1 MSERTPSP
9 SRYPY
14 RRILTTLAG
23 ARAFK
28 AVLIALGVG
37 AACLA
42 VATAGVPF
50 EVTAQGSG
58 NGQPSGDEDVK
69 EMNKAFADY
78 IESLKDLQKSFI
90 AADAFRLDEAHAVG
104 AYDLITAFMHSA
116 NRQNMGSSGAGRG
129 RPRFTGFDDPD
140 TRIGVDNPDTQY
152 MGAIVDNSDCT
163 QAFRIWGNR
172 GNTADLILT
181 TFDTSAGT
189 GGGPTLEDED
199 MVNENGDPLQLN
211 EDWVAY
217 AACPEILAQHTMPG
231 GDWEDKNTLTLP
243 VSERMQI
250 ARRHTHCDWT
260 VEHPEEVHIERLGTG
275 GVPSPPLSAEVMT
288 KQIRAGIFLNETQA
302 PFWPGFVDTVKQAPV
317 NTALPWRPTGGLGIT
332 TQFNMLMWWE
342 LEDDEA
348 LIIRLPDIPS
358 SDPDLEGIAKYY
370 GLQLSN
376 FWASSADWANR
387 HASMNWGL
395 NGECQAEKAAFLTP
409 HPAQPRISQLGGP
422 DCGDQDAYYI
432 VLSKQDPGVRNWIET
447 AELSQGI
454 LAARLQSV
462 APQDVLTVIG
472 EPLPPPLDRFQ
483 GFNSCM
489 LPAASPP
496 LPVAAVIPTLNA
508 IGANPSVYDADAREA
523 QLLVRQNFVKEKYV
537 FW

>member
-28 AVLIALGVG
+28 GVLIALGVG

-42 VATAGVPF
+42 VAAAGVPF

-116 NRQNMGSSGAGRG
+116 NRQNLTSSGAGLRG
-129 RPRFTGFDDPD
+129 YPRFTGFDDPD

-152 MGAIVDNSDCT
+152 MGAIVNNEDCD
-163 QAFRIWGNR
+163 QVWRITGNR
-172 GNTADLILT
+172 SNSVDFILT
-181 TFDTSAGT
+181 TFDTSGGT

-199 MVNENGDPLQLN
+199 MYNENGDPLGLD
-211 EDWVAY
+211 EDFVAY
-217 AACPEILAQHTMPG
+217 AACEDPG
-231 GDWEDKNTLTLP
+231 LGPNFLELP
-243 VSERMQI
+243 QGRTIQI
-250 ARRHTHCDWT
+250 ARRHSHCDWS
-260 VEHPEEVHIERLGTG
+260 VERPAEIHIERMATI
-275 GVPSPPLSAEVMT
+275 GVPSNPLSAEVMT
-288 KQIRAGIFLNETQA
+288 EQIRQGIALNETQA
-302 PFWPGFVDTVKQAPV
+302 PFWPAFVDTIKQAPV

-332 TQFNMLMWWE
+332 TQYSMLMWWE
-342 LEDDEA
+342 LADDEA

-358 SDPDLEGIAKYY
+358 SDPNLDGIAKYY

-395 NGECQAEKAAFLTP
+395 DGGCQAEKAAFPTP
-409 HPAQPRISQLGGP
+409 HPAQEKWDEAEEPNPWP
-422 DCGDQDAYYI
+422 DCGFQDAYYI

-454 LAARLQSV
+454 LAGRLQSV
-462 APQDVLTVIG
+462 APIDVPTVLG
-472 EPLPPPLDRFQ
+472 TPLLPAPAT
-483 GFNSCM
+483 GANSCM
-489 LPAASPP
+489 LPIAFPPMPVNQVAPFLQSFGAASPGF
-496 LPVAAVIPTLNA
+496 T
-508 IGANPSVYDADAREA
+508 SADRTD
-523 QLLVRQNFVKEKYV
+523 QLLVRQNFARQKYV